1 MTILLYAIFPNMKP
15 CNFEQGGDDMISRKA
30 EHFRVSILKIISREI
45 LFEYIPRRDILK
57 YSYKKQNETV
67 NGKIQGYINNK
78 KYAEIIHPD
87 SQEVFIKMLKDACDR
102 NVRVEFEALTNI
114 CGSGYRWYSMTFQS
128 STSAKGKVKK
138 VLGRAWDIHKLIT
151 ERDLAVERAAT
162 DMLTGIYNKVTL
174 AEKIEERLRVDGGV
188 KCAMLMIDLD
198 DFKYVNDHYGHAVG
212 DEVIRNVAGLLQRI
226 FDADDLIG
234 RFGGDEFVVFMQ
246 SVSADTV
253 RRKVEQFRRILSNE
267 QDDAFMLTCSIGVL
281 ILGEAEISLDTLL
294 KRVDAAMYKIKHN
307 GKNGYHVWQSDEYL

>member
-1 MTILLYAIFPNMKP
+1 
-15 CNFEQGGDDMISRKA
+15 MISRKK
-30 EHFRVSILKIISREI
+30 EHFRVSVLKHISREI
-45 LFEYIPRRDILK
+45 LFEYMPHSDVLK
-57 YSYKKQNETV
+57 YSYKKLGETV

-78 KYAEIIHPD
+78 KYVEIIHPD
-87 SQEVFIKMLKDACDR
+87 SQEVFLKRLKDACDR
-102 NVRVEFEALTNI
+102 NMRVEFETLINI
-114 CGSGYRWYSMTFQS
+114 CGSGYKWHSMTLQS
-128 STSAKGKVKK
+128 KMGARGKVKK
-138 VLGRAWDIHKLIT
+138 VLGRAWDVNKLIT
-151 ERDLAVERAAT
+151 ELNLAVERAAT
-162 DMLTGIYNKVTL
+162 DMMTGIYNKVTL
-174 AEKIEERLRVDGGV
+174 AEKIQERLKADGGV

-198 DFKYVNDHYGHAVG
+198 NFKYINDHYGHTVG
-212 DEVIRNVAGLLQRI
+212 DEVIRNVASLLQRI

-267 QDDAFMLTCSIGVL
+267 QDDAFTLTCSIGVL
-281 ILGEAEISLDTLL
+281 LLGEGELSLDTLF

>member
-1 MTILLYAIFPNMKP
+1 MIL
-15 CNFEQGGDDMISRKA
+15 RKA
-30 EHFRVSILKIISREI
+30 EHFRVSVLKQISREI
-45 LFEYIPRRDILK
+45 LFEYIPRGDTLK
-57 YSYKKQNETV
+57 YSYKKQDDTV
-67 NGKIQGYINNK
+67 SGKMQGYIKDK

-87 SQEVFIKMLKDACDR
+87 SQEVFLKLLKDACNR
-102 NVRVEFEALTNI
+102 SVRVEFEAQTNI
-114 CGSGYRWYSMTFQS
+114 CGNGYRWYSMTFQS
-128 STSAKGKVKK
+128 STNAKGKVKK

-162 DMLTGIYNKVTL
+162 DMSTGIYNKVTL
-174 AEKIEERLRVDGGV
+174 AQKIQERLKADGGV

-198 DFKYVNDHYGHAVG
+198 DFKYVNDNYGHAVG
-212 DEVIRNVAGLLQRI
+212 DEVIRNVASLLQRI

-246 SVSADTV
+246 NVSAETV

-281 ILGEAEISLDTLL
+281 ILGEAEISLDTLFN
-294 KRVDAAMYKIKHN
+294 RVDAAMYKIKHN

>member
-1 MTILLYAIFPNMKP
+1 MIL
-15 CNFEQGGDDMISRKA
+15 RKA
-30 EHFRVSILKIISREI
+30 EHFRVSVLKQISREI
-45 LFEYIPRRDILK
+45 LFEYIPRGDTLK
-57 YSYKKQNETV
+57 YSYKKQDDTV
-67 NGKIQGYINNK
+67 SEKMQGYIKDK

-87 SQEVFIKMLKDACDR
+87 SQEVFLKLLKDACDR
-102 NVRVEFEALTNI
+102 NVRVEFEAQTNI

-128 STSAKGKVKK
+128 STNAKGKVKK

-174 AEKIEERLRVDGGV
+174 AQKIQERLKADGGV

-198 DFKYVNDHYGHAVG
+198 DFKYVNDNYGHAVG
-212 DEVIRNVAGLLQRI
+212 DEVIRNVASLLQRI

-246 SVSADTV
+246 NVSAETV

-281 ILGEAEISLDTLL
+281 ILGEAEISLDTLFN
-294 KRVDAAMYKIKHN
+294 RVDAAMYKIKHN

>member
-1 MTILLYAIFPNMKP
+1 MIL
-15 CNFEQGGDDMISRKA
+15 RKV
-30 EHFRVSILKIISREI
+30 ELFRVSVLKQISREI
-45 LFEYIPRRDILK
+45 LFEYIPRGDTLK
-57 YSYKKQNETV
+57 YSYKKLDDTV
-67 NGKIQGYINNK
+67 NGKIQGYIKDK

-87 SQEVFIKMLKDACDR
+87 SQEVFLKLLKDACYR
-102 NVRVEFEALTNI
+102 NVRVEFEAQTNI

-128 STSAKGKVKK
+128 SVNATGKVKK

-174 AEKIEERLRVDGGV
+174 AQKIQERLKADGGV

-198 DFKYVNDHYGHAVG
+198 DFKYINDHYGHAVG
-212 DEVIRNVAGLLQRI
+212 DQVIQNVAGLLQRI

-246 SVSADTV
+246 NVSAETV

-281 ILGEAEISLDTLL
+281 ILGEAEISLDTLFN
-294 KRVDAAMYKIKHN
+294 RVDAAMYKIKHN